1 MRARSSIT
9 LSYGLTGGLN
19 ALWGAALPSTDAR
32 LDLGA
37 GRLGGLL
44 TALAVGALAA
54 MPLAGRLA
62 DRWTAQRIVR
72 LLLPAAAIAVTGP
85 AAAPTFAL
93 LTVATVVLGALFGA
107 LNVTLSL
114 QAVAVERA
122 AGRPIMSTVHGVWTL
137 GAVAGGLAISG
148 GLHAGA
154 DVGLLVSGGALA
166 LATVGVVSGRAAE
179 TPRGDREPPA
189 AGPPLGPAAGP
200 PPDPARP
207 GVVILLG
214 VIGAA
219 SFVAEG
225 AAVDWAGVHGTR
237 VLGADPATAS
247 LAYTVFFVAMTA
259 VRLAGDAVRARLG
272 AAITVRSAGCA
283 ATAGYGLVLL
293 AGVLPDAAAAGRIGC
308 AFAGWAL
315 VGAGIA
321 TVWPIVTSALGAA
334 RRASGRIST
343 VTMISYGGGLVGP
356 VLIGA
361 LSTAV
366 GLPAALL
373 LPAVLTLAV
382 AAVGPAVLGAL
393 ALETPSVTP
402 S

>member
-19 ALWGAALPSTDAR
+19 ALWGAALPATDAR

-54 MPLAGRLA
+54 MPFAGRLA
-62 DRWTAQRIVR
+62 DRWTAQRMVR
-72 LLLPAAAIAVTGP
+72 LLLPAAAIAVIGP
-85 AAAPTFAL
+85 ATAPTFAFL
-93 LTVATVVLGALFGA
+93 IIATVVLGILFGG

-122 AGRPIMSTVHGVWTL
+122 AGRPIMSSVHGVWTL

-154 DVGLLVSGGALA
+154 AVGLLMSGGALA
-166 LATVGVVSGRAAE
+166 LAIVGVVSGRAAE
-179 TPRGDREPPA
+179 TPCGDREPPA
-189 AGPPLGPAAGP
+189 AGPPPGA
-200 PPDPARP
+200 ARP
-207 GVVILLG
+207 GVVVLLG

-272 AAITVRSAGCA
+272 AVITVRSAGCA

-293 AGVLPDAAAAGRIGC
+293 AGVLPDAGAAGRVGC

-321 TVWPIVTSALGAA
+321 TVWPIVTSALGSA
-334 RRASGRIST
+334 RRAAGRIST

-356 VLIGA
+356 ALIGA

-366 GLPAALL
+366 GLPAALV

-382 AAVGPAVLGAL
+382 AAVGPAAL
-393 ALETPSVTP
+393 AALAREAPPVRP
-402 S
+402 ALNRP

>member
-9 LSYGLTGGLN
+9 LSYGLTGELN
-19 ALWGAALPSTDAR
+19 ALWGAALPATDAR

-44 TALAVGALAA
+44 TALAVGALVA
-54 MPLAGRLA
+54 MPFAGRVA
-62 DRWTAQRIVR
+62 DRWTAQRALR
-72 LLLPAAAIAVTGP
+72 LLLPAAAIAVIGP
-85 AAAPTFAL
+85 AVAPTFAL
-93 LTVATVVLGALFGA
+93 LTVATVVLGILFGA
-107 LNVTLSL
+107 LNVTLSM

-154 DVGLLVSGGALA
+154 DVGLLMSGGALA
-166 LATVGVVSGRAAE
+166 LATVAVVSCRAAE
-179 TPRGDREPPA
+179 TPRDDGELPVADLPP
-189 AGPPLGPAAGP
+189 G
-200 PPDPARP
+200 PARP
-207 GVVILLG
+207 GVVVLLG

-237 VLGADPATAS
+237 VLDADPGTAS
-247 LAYTVFFVAMTA
+247 LAYTVFFIAMTA

-293 AGVLPDAAAAGRIGC
+293 AGVLPDFAGTGRIGC

-356 VLIGA
+356 ALIGA

-393 ALETPSVTP
+393 ALETPSVT
-402 S
+402 SS